1 MDDLTVIRG
10 IGPAR
15 AAELVALGVTTF
27 AELFARKHT
36 ELAVALRVPAE
47 TAAAWVDAAG
57 KLAGVAA
64 PPAALPEWVTVRNVS
79 GGLVMVGDH
88 YLFATEQRL
97 VRRDVYQAA
106 DAAYPG
112 ALQVVA

>member
-15 AAELVALGVTTF
+15 AVELAALGVTTF

-57 KLAGVAA
+57 TLAGVE
-64 PPAALPEWVTVRNVS
+64 PPAAPLAAQVTVRNVS

-106 DAAYPG
+106 DVAYPG